1 MMVSEE
7 HLRPD
12 SPNVRIWL
20 TISGEIVLGREREI
34 VVPMP
39 GSFLGGK

>member
-7 HLRPD
+7 HLSPD

-20 TISGEIVLGREREI
+20 TISSEIVLGREKEI
-34 VVPMP
+34 VVRMP
-39 GSFLGGK
+39 SSFLGGK